1 ALHRARRPMA
11 RLFRKRA
18 TMRTGPVFCAAAA
31 LYQERFAMSAS
42 AQPPASPA
50 RFSTQEL
57 DMLARTADAL
67 TAYLGKPVLAEVL
80 QGDQGTE
87 WVTFDVPVAQG
98 APDEDQLHGQ
108 LGHHHTALLG
118 TRLALEHDYD

>member
-1 ALHRARRPMA
+1 AGRARLGARRGSNPDRGAWLAGSCPERMARRTLSRALSALHRARRPMA

-18 TMRTGPVFCAAAA
+18 TMRTGPVFRAAAA
-31 LYQERFAMSAS
+31 LYQERSAMSAS

-67 TAYLGKPVLAEVL
+67 SAYLGKPVLAEVM
-80 QGDQGTE
+80 QGDEG
-87 WVTFDVPVAQG
+87 
-98 APDEDQLHGQ
+98 
-108 LGHHHTALLG
+108 
-118 TRLALEHDYD
+118 